1 MNRRVL
7 LLTLVI
13 GLAIAVGGYAAQ
25 VQTASHVAATA
36 HVQTKSHTVAPQ
48 IVVFYKTGC
57 SHCVH
62 MEEVLTALLYGH
74 PNIKVAR
81 YEIDSPGARG
91 LLNRLAFHYKI
102 LPTQVP
108 VVFVGN
114 KAIVGWTTRAQEFA
128 LRAAVSDCVT
138 KKCPSPLDYASGPTL
153 PWNDIM
159 WLGVILGAFL
169 VFFLIQR

>member
-25 VQTASHVAATA
+25 VQTTSHVAATA
-36 HVQTKSHTVAPQ
+36 HVQTESHITAPQ

-57 SHCVH
+57 SHCTH
-62 MEEVLTALLYGH
+62 MEEVLTALLYKH
-74 PNIKVAR
+74 PNIKVAQ

-91 LLNRLAFHYKI
+91 LLNRLAVHYKI

-108 VVFVGN
+108 VVFVGD
-114 KAIVGWTTRAQEFA
+114 KAIVGWTSRTQESA
-128 LRAAVSDCVT
+128 LGTAISDCVT
-138 KKCPSPLDYASGPTL
+138 QKCPSPLDYASGPTL
-153 PWNDIM
+153 PWNDFM
-159 WLGVILGAFL
+159 WLGVILGVFL
-169 VFFLIQR
+169 VLLFIQR